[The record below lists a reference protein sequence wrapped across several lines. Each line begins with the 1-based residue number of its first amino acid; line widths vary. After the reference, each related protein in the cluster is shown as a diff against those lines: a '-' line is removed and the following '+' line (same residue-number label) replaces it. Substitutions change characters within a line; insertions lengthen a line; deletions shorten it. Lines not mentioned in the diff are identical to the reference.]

1 MRQQT
6 EKTEAHPL
14 RTLFPL
20 PFMFYKGGAA
30 SVLRKS
36 RLTVEIPPPDI
47 FSPKDI
53 ITIRMFPDAG
63 SLPKFP
69 AGLRNILTPFFF
81 ESAWVSPDPCGLF
94 FGVK

>member
-53 ITIRMFPDAG
+53 ITIRMFLMSRVP
-63 SLPKFP
+63 P
-69 AGLRNILTPFFF
+69 
-81 ESAWVSPDPCGLF
+81 
-94 FGVK
+94 